1 MLENLDV
8 QKQYKAQPLGT
19 AAGGFG
25 MNVTQTTGMTP
36 MGADI
41 NLNTINQP
49 INTINEAAA
58 DSFIGQR
65 VSSFAEIDPLLQY
78 GVTIPAWFVINQA
91 MDRYL
96 KFCKG
101 DYNTTILAKYGN
113 FGDKVSHI
121 LFDNPVGRVFNKA
134 ANAGKSLFN
143 KVIYNNSAVVRA
155 LFTTPS
161 QPELAMVKSQTGGFK
176 TMLTHDIVNVWEEF
190 AKPLNSAKDLDS
202 LGLKPNEVKQIEERI
217 AKIVG
222 EENKKIALQAEEF
235 KILNRGASAKDIQA
249 FKNMNEAG
257 RLSLLK
263 ELKIKRLGFKDLQE
277 FELIKSAPEKYMPKI
292 LDLLKNSGNELF
304 ARIGF
309 SDKNIGT
316 KVKGAITGR
325 KVYLSE
331 LYNKLYGAMG
341 GNHKTVLG
349 RSLVKLSN
357 NILEGATNRMQG
369 GKFAVLLHAYFL
381 AEVLIRA
388 ARQESASDKA
398 KSFIERYAE
407 LIGFFV
413 FIPPSLKIM
422 HALGGMQYSG
432 MTPEQV
438 EAYRK
443 AKLNY
448 NEHIMNCDWTKEV
461 AKQNKKA
468 IQAMR
473 PKTYNP
479 LVWACRKV
487 GDIITVG
494 LEQFRP
500 YTKHKVQ
507 KVDLTI
513 SNIMKNPK
521 QYFKDIPKRLVDF
534 FHNPKYWLKQM
545 AGYPMR
551 FGLPMIV
558 ILPFFNKY
566 LVKGVNAI
574 FGKPKEGLADESKYE
589 EQKEQAE
596 ALAAQQGEQPQ
607 LTEAQMAMLANA
619 LAAQKAQQQV
629 SPTASVQ
636 QIQAPN
642 NKNGQISHTGNPFKN
657 EQVSTSSN
665 NNSVVAAEKKD
676 DKKTQVVDTH
686 QYIPSS
692 DPVVIV
698 NQDKMDDATEKAL
711 KRLAYFEKDAIKKLS

>member
-8 QKQYKAQPLGT
+8 QKQYKTPQFGT
-19 AAGGFG
+19 ATGGFG

-78 GVTIPAWFVINQA
+78 GVTIPAWLVINQA

-121 LFDNPVGRVFNKA
+121 LFDNPVGLVLNKT
-134 ANAGKSLFN
+134 ANFGKSLFN
-143 KVIYNNSAVVRA
+143 KVIYNNSAVVRS

-190 AKPLNSAKDLDS
+190 TKPLNSAKDFDS
-202 LGLKPNEVKQIEERI
+202 LGLKSSEIKQIEERI
-217 AKIVG
+217 EKIVG
-222 EENKKIALQAEEF
+222 EENKRIALQAEEF
-235 KILNRGASAKDIQA
+235 KILNKGAALKDVQA
-249 FKNMNEAG
+249 FKNMSETA
-257 RLSLLK
+257 RLALLK
-263 ELKIKRLGFKDLQE
+263 ELKIKRLGFSDVRE
-277 FELIKSAPEKYMPKI
+277 FELIKSAPEKYIPKI

-304 ARIGF
+304 ARLGY
-309 SDKNIGT
+309 SDKNVGT
-316 KVKGAITGR
+316 KLKGAVTGR

-341 GNHKTVLG
+341 GNHKTLLG

-388 ARQESASDKA
+388 ARQESAGDKA

-438 EAYRK
+438 EAFRK

-461 AKQNKKA
+461 AKAKKKE
-468 IQAMR
+468 IKAMR
-473 PKTYNP
+473 PKTRNP

-500 YTKHKVQ
+500 YTKHKVE

-513 SNIMKNPK
+513 SNILKNPM
-521 QYFKDIPKRLVDF
+521 QYLKDIPKRLVDF
-534 FHNPKYWLKQM
+534 MRNPKYWLKQM

-596 ALAAQQGEQPQ
+596 ALVAQQAQQPQ

-619 LAAQKAQQQV
+619 VAAQQAQKKVTSAQPVAQV
-629 SPTASVQ
+629 QPA
-636 QIQAPN
+636 N

-657 EQVSTSSN
+657 EQTVQAASN
-665 NNSVVAAEKKD
+665 NVTTKSDVKSDIKEQK
-676 DKKTQVVDTH
+676 VDIN

-692 DPVVIV
+692 DPVIIKNKEEKDEAV
-698 NQDKMDDATEKAL
+698 EKAL